1 MTESRPSA
9 STAQSDAAARRAA
22 WSAYWQAGALHSC
35 VGSWSGNYGG
45 AIAAFW
51 SRSFAALA
59 NGARVLDLATGNGP
73 LPQLLLQQRP
83 DDAALRIDAVD
94 AAALAPAW
102 YRADA
107 QPRLRFHQGVAMEAL
122 PFADGSFDLVT
133 SQYGFEYADRAP
145 ALAELLR
152 VLAPRGRVALVMHHA
167 GSVLVEVARS
177 ELRHQARLL
186 ADDGL
191 LAAAA
196 AVVPWFALAR
206 AGGNPGADPAAGRA
220 RAAYNAAQQA
230 LSTAI
235 AGEHAPDLL
244 VDVRDAVHRLV
255 AATGA
260 DPAPTLAALADW
272 RAALGNAALRSREL
286 VACALHP
293 GDVADLRDAIVTARG
308 GGVTVAELGQ
318 EEGVLGWSL
327 ESA

>member
-1 MTESRPSA
+1 
-9 STAQSDAAARRAA
+9 
-22 WSAYWQAGALHSC
+22 
-35 VGSWSGNYGG
+35 
-45 AIAAFW
+45 
-51 SRSFAALA
+51 
-59 NGARVLDLATGNGP
+59 
-73 LPQLLLQQRP
+73 
-83 DDAALRIDAVD
+83 
-94 AAALAPAW
+94 
-102 YRADA
+102 
-107 QPRLRFHQGVAMEAL
+107 
-122 PFADGSFDLVT
+122 
-133 SQYGFEYADRAP
+133 
-145 ALAELLR
+145 
-152 VLAPRGRVALVMHHA
+152 
-167 GSVLVEVARS
+167 
-177 ELRHQARLL
+177 
-186 ADDGL
+186 
-191 LAAAA
+191 
-196 AVVPWFALAR
+196 AR

-272 RAALGNAALRSREL
+272 RAGLGNAALRSREL

-327 ESA
+327 ES